1 MCGGLTNNTSKMK
14 HKWIKG
20 NKHYKCVKCGCIKYR
35 TSERILMA
43 INNGKNYYAYKQ
55 HWEYI
60 PNEKDPTTERPSCIK
75 EIAITAG
82 GAIYGE

>member
-1 MCGGLTNNTSKMK
+1 
-14 HKWIKG
+14 
-20 NKHYKCVKCGCIKYR
+20 
-35 TSERILMA
+35 MA

-75 EIAITAG
+75 EMAITAG